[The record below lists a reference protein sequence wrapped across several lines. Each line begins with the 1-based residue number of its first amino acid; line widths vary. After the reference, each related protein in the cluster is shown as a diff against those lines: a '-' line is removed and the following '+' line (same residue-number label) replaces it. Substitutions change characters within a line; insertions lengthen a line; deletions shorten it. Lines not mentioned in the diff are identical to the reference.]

1 VWWLKAITSC
11 GAKDYIMTHKE
22 REIYTTI
29 LQLCEE
35 ILPKTSMRNNQKIK
49 SVLTLIREHLDA

>member
-1 VWWLKAITSC
+1 
-11 GAKDYIMTHKE
+11 MTHKE